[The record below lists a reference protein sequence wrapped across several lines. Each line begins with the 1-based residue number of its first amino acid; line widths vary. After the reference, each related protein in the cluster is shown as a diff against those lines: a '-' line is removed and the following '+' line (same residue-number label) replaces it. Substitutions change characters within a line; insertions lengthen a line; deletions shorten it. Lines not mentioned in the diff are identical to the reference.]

1 MVSCFLR
8 AIQELLGNRGVSTTT
23 MYGHVRNRN
32 DHCVSS
38 PIGSPQAVSQ
48 GLPIPTC
55 SHHG

>member
-32 DHCVSS
+32 
-38 PIGSPQAVSQ
+38 
-48 GLPIPTC
+48 
-55 SHHG
+55 